1 MELEMAFNAMKLRM
15 ALKDESEH
23 QDDENYLVDVSDVF
37 TRGILRDMGIE
48 HEMFGG
54 YGKLQSCSAARAILW
69 THLRETD
76 RHRQLPL
83 DVGVHTYRFRRAEV
97 NHGLRF
103 GDVYKGKVRV
113 GVDRTPNFQN
123 TLSEKL
129 DVVLYDAEMKV
140 LAKIAS
146 YDWAA
151 GDIRT
156 HIGDVSENAILFCD
170 AGGYHNYEFLYLAV
184 LHPYR
189 FSPFRF
195 ETVYRSNYFIKVDA
209 PEALSDLM
217 VGESFDAEMMDGYDG
232 FGLTRSGRNYK
243 FAEAPSSFGQSLSEL
258 IRTGYHDTAVR
269 CIAHGAVSDGETFID
284 MVEIDSRTEKE
295 MEELSLFRR
304 DSGLDVRY
312 GDFYETLYL
321 PRVESPL
328 PIPFSVI
335 EVEYASV
342 PISGRKNPS
351 IEFRVNGQVMDSAR
365 YHDGQRMYG
374 RSKYEFLKSRV
385 GMKSVWARLHYN
397 EKDEPYLN
405 VIWKYAN
412 EKDSAM

>member
-1 MELEMAFNAMKLRM
+1 MMRITSLMSAMF
-15 ALKDESEH
+15 SH
-23 QDDENYLVDVSDVF
+23 
-37 TRGILRDMGIE
+37 GGLRDMGIE

-123 TLSEKL
+123 TPSEKL

-184 LHPYR
+184 VWYSDLHPYR

>member
-1 MELEMAFNAMKLRM
+1 M
-15 ALKDESEH
+15 
-23 QDDENYLVDVSDVF
+23 
-37 TRGILRDMGIE
+37 
-48 HEMFGG
+48 
-54 YGKLQSCSAARAILW
+54 
-69 THLRETD
+69 
-76 RHRQLPL
+76 
-83 DVGVHTYRFRRAEV
+83 

-123 TLSEKL
+123 TPSEKL

-184 LHPYR
+184 VWYSDLHPYR

-269 CIAHGAVSDGETFID
+269 CITHGAVSDGETFID